1 MEIKVFNGNE
11 IFSNSYLIIDK
22 KTAIIV
28 DPLVSSDKLISYL
41 NENEIVLKAILLT
54 HGHYDHIKGVSKL
67 HNYFKCP
74 IYIHYEEEEIVRNQY
89 KNCSALFNDKY
100 ELKEDINYLDEE
112 LIVDDIQIQVIYT
125 PFHTKGSV
133 CYYLKSIPAL
143 FSGDTLFK
151 RGIGRYDLFSGNRR
165 LISSSLSKLKKLYED
180 EGNMKVFPGHGL
192 TTYLE
197 DEIKYNPYF
206 E

>member
-11 IFSNSYLIIDK
+11 IFSNSYLILGK
-22 KTAIIV
+22 KTAIII
-28 DPLVSSDKLISYL
+28 DPLVNSEKLISYL

-54 HGHYDHIKGVSKL
+54 HGHYDHIMGVSKL

-74 IYIHYEEEEIVRNQY
+74 IYIHYEEEEIVCNQY
-89 KNCSALFNDKY
+89 KNCSTLFNDKY
-100 ELKEDINYLDEE
+100 ELKEDINYLDDE
-112 LIVDDIQIQVIYT
+112 LIVDDIKIQVIHT

-165 LISSSLSKLKKLYED
+165 LIFSSLSKLKKLYEK
-180 EGNMKVFPGHGL
+180 EGNMKVFPGHGP